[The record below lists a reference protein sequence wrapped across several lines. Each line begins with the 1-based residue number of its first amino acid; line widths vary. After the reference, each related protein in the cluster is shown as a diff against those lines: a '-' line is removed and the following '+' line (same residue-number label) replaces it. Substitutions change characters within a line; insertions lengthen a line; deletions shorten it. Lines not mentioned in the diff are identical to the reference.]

1 MNEED
6 DVILNKV
13 NNICNDND
21 IKNQERNNNNL
32 NDFIAD
38 KEKEIKDVLL
48 MKLNFLENE
57 LAKYKQYNSEISSLN
72 LDLKKTNE
80 NNLKI
85 IKEQEKDL
93 NSYEYKFNNLNNDI
107 KEKDI
112 EIFELKNQIKKL
124 ENRLKE
130 ENEEK
135 SKDEEYNKYKINK
148 IKMQYNE
155 QIKTFIQI
163 IDLLFLKQNYKINK
177 ENIFKNQKS
186 IFFII
191 K

>member
-13 NNICNDND
+13 NNISNDND
-21 IKNQERNNNNL
+21 ITNQEKNNNNL

-80 NNLKI
+80 NNLK
-85 IKEQEKDL
+85 L
-93 NSYEYKFNNLNNDI
+93 
-107 KEKDI
+107 
-112 EIFELKNQIKKL
+112 
-124 ENRLKE
+124 
-130 ENEEK
+130 
-135 SKDEEYNKYKINK
+135 
-148 IKMQYNE
+148 
-155 QIKTFIQI
+155 
-163 IDLLFLKQNYKINK
+163 
-177 ENIFKNQKS
+177 
-186 IFFII
+186 
-191 K
+191 

>member
-13 NNICNDND
+13 NKISNDND
-21 IKNQERNNNNL
+21 ITNQERNNNNL

-124 ENRLKE
+124 ENKLKE

-135 SKDEEYNKYKINK
+135 SKNEEYNKYKINK

-155 QIKTFIQI
+155 EIK
-163 IDLLFLKQNYKINK
+163 LLNSKNEKSNQNKK
-177 ENIFKNQKS
+177 
-186 IFFII
+186 
-191 K
+191 